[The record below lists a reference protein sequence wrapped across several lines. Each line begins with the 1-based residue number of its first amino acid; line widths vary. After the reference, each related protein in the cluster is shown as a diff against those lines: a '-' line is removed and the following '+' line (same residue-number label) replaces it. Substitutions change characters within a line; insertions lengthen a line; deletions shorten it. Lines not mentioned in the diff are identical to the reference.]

1 MHIPSITNT
10 IENRLLAIL
19 SFMLVA
25 HFSVS
30 YTYLISMHF
39 FFVIING
46 CTHNTWIHVDLIQI
60 DECILSCII
69 IDVLTKTSNTSV
81 NQIFSSILLESKQ
94 MQFIWNASKM
104 RTWHIHFFI
113 HSSILCLCVCVSL
126 SCVLGILDF
135 CPIDGKL
142 IIMDRSIFAV
152 ALVLF
157 ISYHCLAINND
168 WQSFGHLDDAGCAN
182 GNYRLAFFSFPL
194 LLLFMLL
201 FFPFAEPEA
210 CAVLYR

>member
-113 HSSILCLCVCVSL
+113 HSSILCLCVCVCVAVVCSRYLGFL
-126 SCVLGILDF
+126 SNRRETNINGSEHICCCLGIVH
-135 CPIDGKL
+135 IV
-142 IIMDRSIFAV
+142 S
-152 ALVLF
+152 LF
-157 ISYHCLAINND
+157 GYK
-168 WQSFGHLDDAGCAN
+168 
-182 GNYRLAFFSFPL
+182 
-194 LLLFMLL
+194 
-201 FFPFAEPEA
+201 
-210 CAVLYR
+210 